1 MRMSDPSK
9 DPGLMLQLWES
20 LPEPVKAA
28 ILGTI
33 LSIIMAFK
41 HDGRTLREKATD
53 VGAMAIIVFLGG
65 MAIELLGI
73 SAGWTYVLS
82 GALGGYGLA
91 PVKTILKGWAEK
103 RTQQ

>member
-33 LSIIMAFK
+33 LSIVMAFK
-41 HDGRTLREKATD
+41 NDQRTIREKITD
-53 VGAMAIIVFLGG
+53 VCAMAVIVFLGG
-65 MAIELLGI
+65 MAIELLGL

-82 GALGGYGLA
+82 GALGGFGIG
-91 PVKTILKGWAEK
+91 PVKAFLKSWAERK
-103 RTQQ
+103 TQQ

>member
-33 LSIIMAFK
+33 LSLIMAFK
-41 HDGRTLREKATD
+41 NDQRTLREKITD
-53 VGAMAIIVFLGG
+53 VCSMAIIVFLGG
-65 MAIELLGI
+65 MAIELLGL

-82 GALGGYGLA
+82 GALGGFGIG
-91 PVKTILKGWAEK
+91 PVKAFLKGWAEK

>member
-9 DPGLMLQLWES
+9 DPSLFIQLWES
-20 LPEPVKAA
+20 LPEPLKAA
-28 ILGTI
+28 ILGTV

-41 HDGRTLREKATD
+41 NDQRTLREKCTD
-53 VGAMAIIVFLGG
+53 VGAMAIIVFIGG
-65 MAIELLGI
+65 MAIELLGL

-91 PVKTILKGWAEK
+91 PVKAIFKAWAERK
-103 RTQQ
+103 TQA